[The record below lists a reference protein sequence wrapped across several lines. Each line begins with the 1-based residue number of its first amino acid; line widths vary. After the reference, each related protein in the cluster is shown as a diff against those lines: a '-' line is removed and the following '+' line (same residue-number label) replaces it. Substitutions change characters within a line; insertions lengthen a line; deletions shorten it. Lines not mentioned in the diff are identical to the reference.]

1 MMAERVT
8 GFIKGLIEKTKS
20 RELEWETFSMF
31 PEKKELIKELESGR
45 ASFDCY
51 MNSIRESKS
60 YFLKSGEG
68 HVFLFEI
75 YHGDPDATS
84 PSMDTIDLMVKI
96 NTVLPIEDLSTFN
109 EEAQDLLE
117 RLKLL
122 IEYNLESRYSYPDV
136 LYDFFDQVLKKKA
149 E

>member
-1 MMAERVT
+1 
-8 GFIKGLIEKTKS
+8 
-20 RELEWETFSMF
+20 
-31 PEKKELIKELESGR
+31 
-45 ASFDCY
+45 
-51 MNSIRESKS
+51 
-60 YFLKSGEG
+60 
-68 HVFLFEI
+68 
-75 YHGDPDATS
+75 
-84 PSMDTIDLMVKI
+84 MDTIDLMVKI